1 MRQAWRDAVVELL
14 RVAHLGQPD
23 ELPAAASHA
32 ARQVG
37 VDVTLWLVDQEQ
49 VALRPLVE
57 HGKPVPEALPVDST
71 LAGRVFMALKTA
83 GQPGR
88 LWVPLVDGSER
99 LGVLEV
105 AAADADRLG
114 GAEFEEGCGTF
125 AALLGH
131 LVAVKAPYGDAI
143 VRSRR
148 SRRMSVASE
157 LVWQVVPPLTFA
169 CDRLVLSAVL
179 EPSYEVGGDG
189 FDYAIDGY
197 VAYLAI
203 MDTVGHGLR
212 AGLGT
217 AVALSATRAARR
229 AGDGLYA
236 IARAADEALVEYTHD
251 ARFTTAVLGT
261 LNLDTGVLRYLNAGH
276 PPPLVLRRGR
286 IVRRLDQGRR
296 MPLGLDDAQIEIAEE
311 ALEPGDRVLLYTDG
325 VTESRDAAGA
335 LFGER
340 RLVELVERYAADAL
354 PAPETLRR
362 VSHTVLEY
370 AGGAPGD
377 DVTLVL
383 VEWTP

>member
-1 MRQAWRDAVVELL
+1 MRGAWPDAVVELL
-14 RVAHLGQPD
+14 RLAHLGQPD
-23 ELPAAASHA
+23 ELPAAASRA
-32 ARQVG
+32 ARRAG
-37 VDVTLWLVDQEQ
+37 VDVAIWLVDQEQ
-49 VALRPLVE
+49 MALRPLVE
-57 HGKPVPEALPVDST
+57 HGKPVPEPLAVDST
-71 LAGRVFMALKTA
+71 LAGRAFMGLRAV

-88 LWVPLVDGSER
+88 WWVPLVDGSER
-99 LGVLEV
+99 LGALEV
-105 AAADADRLG
+105 TPLQADRPG
-114 GAEFEEGCGTF
+114 DAEFQEGCGTF
-125 AALLGH
+125 AALVGH
-131 LVAVKAPYGDAI
+131 LVSVKTPYGDAV

-157 LVWQVVPPLTFA
+157 LVRQLIPPLTFA

-179 EPSYEVGGDG
+179 EPAYEVGGDG
-189 FDYAIDGY
+189 FDYAVDGSD
-197 VAYLAI
+197 AYLAV

-217 AVALSATRAARR
+217 AIALSATRAARR

-236 IARAADEALVEYTHD
+236 IARAADEALADYTRD

-261 LNLDTGVLRYLNAGH
+261 LTLDTGTLRYLNAGH
-276 PPPLVLRRGR
+276 PPPLVLRHGR

-311 ALEPGDRVLLYTDG
+311 PLEPGDRVLLYTDG
-325 VTESRDAAGA
+325 VTECRDAAGE

-340 RLVELVERYAADAL
+340 RLVELVERYAADDL

-362 VSHTVLEY
+362 VGHTVLRY
-370 AGGAPGD
+370 AGGTPGD